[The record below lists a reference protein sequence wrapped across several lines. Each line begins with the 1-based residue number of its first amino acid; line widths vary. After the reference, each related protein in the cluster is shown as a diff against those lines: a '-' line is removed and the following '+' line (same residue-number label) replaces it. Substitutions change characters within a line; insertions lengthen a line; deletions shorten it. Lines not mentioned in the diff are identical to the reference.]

1 MAPADGAVTFRV
13 LRGVAPSAS
22 LGRLALLAAPL
33 LFVAVFFVW
42 PVAAIIG
49 RGLSSDGVSLWEG
62 FTGAGGLGLVWF
74 TVWQAAAS
82 TLLTVILGLPLA
94 WLTARMKF
102 RGQWLV
108 RVLVTVPFVL
118 PTVVVGVAFRTM
130 FAPGGGLGF
139 LGLSETVWAVLL
151 AHAYFNVSV
160 VARIVGG
167 VWSAVDP
174 RAEQAART
182 LGAGPAR
189 AFLTATAPALLP
201 AIASAASVVFLF
213 CATSFGIVL
222 VVGGSRLRTLETA
235 MYQEV
240 VGAFDLRTAAL
251 LALVQIVVVIL
262 AVTLS
267 GALRVRASRPS
278 SAARPQPAR
287 PSGAARIGVLVGVPT
302 AVVALLFPLVALLL
316 RSLHPDPSGALSL
329 DAYRRLTEDF
339 GGVVPT
345 KAMVMSLVT
354 AAQAGAIA
362 LVVGTLAAL
371 AISRS
376 RGLLSRFADAVV
388 MLPLG
393 VSAVTLG
400 FGYLLALQSLP
411 TVRESPAVLPFVQAL
426 VALPLVVRVL
436 VPALAAVDPRQRQVA
451 AVLGA
456 SPLRVFTTVDLPV
469 IGRSVAVAA
478 GFAYV
483 VTLGEFGAASF
494 LVRPEQMT
502 LPVLIGRISGRP
514 GWDNAA
520 LAASC
525 SVLLIVATV
534 LVIGLVEV
542 LRRDDT
548 ARAEF

>member
-1 MAPADGAVTFRV
+1 MTPLSLRGAV
-13 LRGVAPSAS
+13 PSS
-22 LGRLALLAAPL
+22 SRGRLLLLAAPL
-33 LFVAVFFVW
+33 LFVAVFFLW
-42 PVAAIIG
+42 PVAAIVV
-49 RGLSSDGVSLWEG
+49 RGLSSDGVGLWEG

-74 TVWQAAAS
+74 TLWQAAAS
-82 TLLTVILGLPLA
+82 TLLTVVLGLPLA
-94 WLTARMKF
+94 WLTARVRF

-108 RVLVTVPFVL
+108 RVVATVPFVL
-118 PTVVVGVAFRTM
+118 PTVVVGVAFRTL
-130 FAPGGGLGF
+130 FAPGGSLGF

-189 AFLTATAPALLP
+189 AFLTTTAPALLP

-222 VVGGSRLRTLETA
+222 VVGGTRLRTLETA
-235 MYQEV
+235 VYQEV

-251 LALVQIVVVIL
+251 LALVQILIVVASV
-262 AVTLS
+262 ALS
-267 GALRVRASRPS
+267 GALRVRVSRPS
-278 SAARPQPAR
+278 SAARPQPPR
-287 PSGAARIGVLVGVPT
+287 PAGWTRIAVLAGVPVT
-302 AVVALLFPLVALLL
+302 VVLLLFPLAALVL
-316 RSLHPDPSGALSL
+316 RSLHPDASGALSL
-329 DAYRRLTEDF
+329 DAYRRLTTDF
-339 GGVVPT
+339 GGVVPA
-345 KAMVMSLVT
+345 KALVMSLVT
-354 AAQAGAIA
+354 AAQAGGIALLVGGLAAVAIA
-362 LVVGTLAAL
+362 
-371 AISRS
+371 RS

-411 TVRESPAVLPFVQAL
+411 AVRESAVVLPFVQAL

-436 VPALAAVDPRQRQVA
+436 VPALGAVDPRQRQAA

-456 SPLRVFTTVDLPV
+456 SPIRVFTSVDLPV
-469 IGRSVAVAA
+469 ISRSVAVAA

-502 LPVLIGRISGRP
+502 LPVLIGRIAGRP
-514 GWDNAA
+514 GWDSAA

-534 LVIGLVEV
+534 LVIGAVEA
-542 LRRDDT
+542 LRRDDIG
-548 ARAEF
+548 RAEF

>member
-1 MAPADGAVTFRV
+1 MTSRV
-13 LRGVAPSAS
+13 LRSAVSSAS

-33 LFVAVFFVW
+33 LFVAVFFLW
-42 PVAAIIG
+42 PVVAILA
-49 RGLSSDGVSLWEG
+49 RGLSSDGVGLWEG
-62 FTGAGGLGLVWF
+62 FTGAGGMGLVWF
-74 TVWQAAAS
+74 TLWQAAAS
-82 TLLTVILGLPLA
+82 TLLTVLLGLPLA
-94 WLTARMKF
+94 WLTARVSF

-108 RVLVTVPFVL
+108 RVVATVPFVL
-118 PTVVVGVAFRTM
+118 PTVVVGVAFRTL
-130 FAPGGGLGF
+130 FAPGGSLGF

-182 LGAGPAR
+182 LGAGPLR
-189 AFLTATAPALLP
+189 AFLTATAPALFP

-213 CATSFGIVL
+213 CATSFGVVL

-235 MYQEV
+235 VYQEV

-251 LALVQIVVVIL
+251 LALVQIAVVVL
-262 AVTLS
+262 AVALS
-267 GALRVRASRPS
+267 GALRVRVSRPS
-278 SAARPQPAR
+278 SAARPQAPR
-287 PSGAARIGVLVGVPT
+287 PSGRTRLAVLAGVPV
-302 AVVALLFPLVALLL
+302 AVTLLLFPLAALLL
-316 RSLHPDPSGALSL
+316 RSLRPDPSGALSL
-329 DAYRRLTEDF
+329 DAYRRLTADF

-345 KAMVMSLVT
+345 KALVMSLVT
-354 AAQAGAIA
+354 AAQAGVIALLVGGLAAVAIA
-362 LVVGTLAAL
+362 
-371 AISRS
+371 RS
-376 RGLLSRFADAVV
+376 RGPLSRFADAVV

-411 TVRESPAVLPFVQAL
+411 SVRESPAVLPFVQAL
-426 VALPLVVRVL
+426 VAVPLVVRVL
-436 VPALAAVDPRQRQVA
+436 VPALGAVDPRQRQAA

-456 SPLRVFTTVDLPV
+456 SPVRVFLSVDLPV

-514 GWDNAA
+514 GWADAA

-525 SVLLIVATV
+525 SVLLIGATV
-534 LVIGLVEV
+534 LVIGAVEA
-542 LRRDDT
+542 LRRNDT
-548 ARAEF
+548 GKADF

>member
-1 MAPADGAVTFRV
+1 MKPLSLRGAVT
-13 LRGVAPSAS
+13 SS
-22 LGRLALLAAPL
+22 SSGRLALLAAPL
-33 LFVAVFFVW
+33 LFVAVFFLW
-42 PVAAIIG
+42 PVAAIIA
-49 RGLSSDGVSLWEG
+49 RGLSSDGVGLWQG
-62 FTGAGGLGLVWF
+62 FTGAGGLGLVRF
-74 TVWQAAAS
+74 TLWQAAAS
-82 TLLTVILGLPLA
+82 TLLTVVLGLPLA
-94 WLTARMKF
+94 WLTARVRF
-102 RGQWLV
+102 RGQWLL
-108 RVLVTVPFVL
+108 RVVATVPFVL
-118 PTVVVGVAFRTM
+118 PTVVVGVAFRTL
-130 FAPGGGLGF
+130 FAPEGSLGF

-167 VWSAVDP
+167 VWSAIDP

-182 LGAGPAR
+182 LGAGPVR
-189 AFLTATAPALLP
+189 AFLTMTGPALLP

-235 MYQEV
+235 VYQEV

-251 LALVQIVVVIL
+251 LALVQIAVVVF
-262 AVTLS
+262 AVALS
-267 GALRVRASRPS
+267 GALRVRVSRPS
-278 SAARPQPAR
+278 SAARTEPNRPRGRAR
-287 PSGAARIGVLVGVPT
+287 LAVLLGVPVS
-302 AVVALLFPLVALLL
+302 VVLLLFPLGALVV
-316 RSLHPDPSGALSL
+316 RSLHPHASGALSL
-329 DAYRRLTEDF
+329 DAYRRLTADF
-339 GGVVPT
+339 GGVVPA
-345 KAMVMSLVT
+345 KALVMSLVT
-354 AAQAGAIA
+354 AAQAGVIALLVGCLAAVAIA
-362 LVVGTLAAL
+362 
-371 AISRS
+371 RS

-411 TVRESPAVLPFVQAL
+411 AVRESPAVLPFVQAL

-436 VPALAAVDPRQRQVA
+436 VPALAAVDPRQRQAA

-456 SPLRVFTTVDLPV
+456 SPVRVFASVDLPV
-469 IGRSVAVAA
+469 ISRSVAVAA

-502 LPVLIGRISGRP
+502 LPVLIGRIAGRP
-514 GWDNAA
+514 GWDSAA

-534 LVIGLVEV
+534 LVIGVVEA
-542 LRRDDT
+542 LRRDD
-548 ARAEF
+548 AGKAEF

>member
-1 MAPADGAVTFRV
+1 MSRV
-13 LRGVAPSAS
+13 
-22 LGRLALLAAPL
+22 GRLVLLAAPL
-33 LFVAVFFVW
+33 AFVAVFFVW
-42 PVAAIIG
+42 PVAAIVA
-49 RGLSSDGVSLWEG
+49 RGLSADGGVSLWEG

-82 TLLTVILGLPLA
+82 TLLTVALGLPLA
-94 WLTARMKF
+94 WLTARASF
-102 RGQWLV
+102 RGQWIL
-108 RVLVTVPFVL
+108 RVLATVPFVL
-118 PTVVVGVAFRTM
+118 PTVVVGVAFRTL
-130 FAPGGGLGF
+130 FAPGGTLGS
-139 LGLSETVWAVLL
+139 LGLSETVWAVLI

-189 AFLTATAPALLP
+189 AFLTATVPALLP
-201 AIASAASVVFLF
+201 AVASAASVVFLF

-222 VVGGSRLRTLETA
+222 VVGGSRFRTLETA
-235 MYQEV
+235 VYQEV
-240 VGAFDLRTAAL
+240 VGVFDLRTAAL
-251 LALVQIVVVIL
+251 LALVQVVVVIA
-262 AVTLS
+262 AVSLS
-267 GALRVRASRPS
+267 GVLRVRVSRPS
-278 SAARPQPAR
+278 SAARALR
-287 PSGAARIGVLVGVPT
+287 PRTGPAARAAVLMGVPIT
-302 AVVALLFPLVALLL
+302 VALLLFPLVALAL
-316 RSLHPDPSGALSL
+316 RSLRADPSGAMSL
-329 DAYRRLTEDF
+329 DAYRRLTDDF
-339 GGVVPT
+339 GGVVPV
-345 KAMVMSLVT
+345 KALLMSLVT

-362 LVVGTLAAL
+362 LIVGTLAAV
-371 AISRS
+371 AIARS
-376 RGLLSRFADAVV
+376 RGLFGRFADAVV

-400 FGYLLALQSLP
+400 FGYLLALQSMP

-436 VPALAAVDPRQRQVA
+436 VPALGAVDPRQRQAA

-456 SPLRVFTTVDLPV
+456 SPLRVFTSVDLPV

-514 GWDNAA
+514 GWEDAA

-525 SVLLIVATV
+525 SVLLIAATV
-534 LVIGLVEV
+534 LVIGIVEA
-542 LRRDDT
+542 LRRDEPG
-548 ARAEF
+548 RAEF

>member
-1 MAPADGAVTFRV
+1 MTS
-13 LRGVAPSAS
+13 PSR
-22 LGRLALLAAPL
+22 GRLALLAAPL
-33 LFVAVFFVW
+33 LFVAVFFLW
-42 PVAAIIG
+42 PVAAIVA
-49 RGLSSDGVSLWEG
+49 RGLSSDGVGLWEG
-62 FTGAGGLGLVWF
+62 FTGAGGPGLVWF
-74 TVWQAAAS
+74 TLWQAAAS
-82 TLLTVILGLPLA
+82 TLLTVALGLPLA
-94 WLTARMKF
+94 WLTARVRF
-102 RGQWLV
+102 RGQWLL
-108 RVLVTVPFVL
+108 RVVATVPFVL
-118 PTVVVGVAFRTM
+118 PTVVVGVAFRTL

-182 LGAGPAR
+182 LGAGPVR

-201 AIASAASVVFLF
+201 AVASAASVVFLF

-235 MYQEV
+235 VYQEV

-251 LALVQIVVVIL
+251 LALVQIVIVVL
-262 AVTLS
+262 AVALS
-267 GALRVRASRPS
+267 GALRVRVSRPS
-278 SAARPQPAR
+278 AAARVDPRRPVGRAR
-287 PSGAARIGVLVGVPT
+287 LAVLAGVPVS
-302 AVVALLFPLVALLL
+302 VVLLLFPLGALLL
-316 RSLHPDPSGALSL
+316 RSLRPDPSGALSL
-329 DAYRRLTEDF
+329 DAYRRLTSDF
-339 GGVVPT
+339 GGVVPA
-345 KAMVMSLVT
+345 KALLMSLVT

-362 LVVGTLAAL
+362 LLVGGLAAV

-411 TVRESPAVLPFVQAL
+411 AVRESPAVLPFVQAL

-436 VPALAAVDPRQRQVA
+436 VPALGAVDPRQRQAA

-456 SPLRVFTTVDLPV
+456 SPLRVFTSVDLPV
-469 IGRSVAVAA
+469 ISRSVAVAA

-514 GWDNAA
+514 GWSDAA

-525 SVLLIVATV
+525 SVLLIAATV
-534 LVIGLVEV
+534 AVIGAVEA
-542 LRRDDT
+542 LRRDDIG
-548 ARAEF
+548 RAEF

>member
-1 MAPADGAVTFRV
+1 MLTGGTTRA
-13 LRGVAPSAS
+13 
-22 LGRLALLAAPL
+22 RLALLALPL
-33 LFVAVFFVW
+33 LFVAVFFLW
-42 PVAAIIG
+42 PVVAIVV
-49 RGLSSDGVSLWEG
+49 RGLRSDGVGLWEG

-82 TLLTVILGLPLA
+82 TLLTVALGLPLA
-94 WLTARMKF
+94 WLTARVRF

-108 RVLVTVPFVL
+108 RVLATVPFVL
-118 PTVVVGVAFRTM
+118 PTVVVGVAFRTL

-167 VWSAVDP
+167 VWAAVDP

-201 AIASAASVVFLF
+201 AVASAASVVFLF
-213 CATSFGIVL
+213 CATSFGVVL

-235 MYQEV
+235 VYQEV

-251 LALVQIVVVIL
+251 LALVQILVVVI
-262 AVTLS
+262 AVALS
-267 GALRVRASRPS
+267 GALRVRVSRPS
-278 SAARPQPAR
+278 SAARPQPSRPAGGAR
-287 PSGAARIGVLVGVPT
+287 WAVLAGVPIS
-302 AVVALLFPLVALLL
+302 VIALLFPLAALAL
-316 RSLHPDPSGALSL
+316 RSLRPDPSGALSF
-329 DAYRRLTEDF
+329 DAYRRLTGDV
-339 GGVVPT
+339 GGVVPA
-345 KAMVMSLVT
+345 KALTMSLVT
-354 AAQAGAIA
+354 AAQSGAIA
-362 LVVGTLAAL
+362 LLVGGVAAV
-371 AISRS
+371 AIARS
-376 RGLLSRFADAVV
+376 RGPLSRFADAVV

-400 FGYLLALQSLP
+400 FGYLLALQWLP
-411 TVRESPAVLPFVQAL
+411 AVRESPAVLPFVQAL
-426 VALPLVVRVL
+426 VAVPLVVRVL
-436 VPALAAVDPRQRQVA
+436 VPALGSVDPRQRQAA

-456 SPLRVFTTVDLPV
+456 SPLRVFTSVDLPV
-469 IGRSVAVAA
+469 IRRSLAVAA

-514 GWDNAA
+514 GWENAA
-520 LAASC
+520 LSASC
-525 SVLLIVATV
+525 SVLLIAATV
-534 LVIGLVEV
+534 LVIGVIEG
-542 LRRDDT
+542 LRRGD
-548 ARAEF
+548 AGRAEF

>member
-1 MAPADGAVTFRV
+1 MRQLDR
-13 LRGVAPSAS
+13 
-22 LGRLALLAAPL
+22 GRLALLAAPL
-33 LFVAVFFVW
+33 LFVAVFFLW
-42 PVAAIIG
+42 PVAAIVA
-49 RGLSSDGVSLWEG
+49 RGLASDGVGLWEG
-62 FTGAGGLGLVWF
+62 FAGAGGLGLVWF
-74 TVWQAAAS
+74 TLWQAAAS
-82 TLLTVILGLPLA
+82 TLLTVVLGLPLA
-94 WLTARMKF
+94 WLTARVRF
-102 RGQWLV
+102 RGQWLF
-108 RVLVTVPFVL
+108 RVVVTVPFVL
-118 PTVVVGVAFRTM
+118 PTVVVGVAFRTL
-130 FAPGGGLGF
+130 FAPGGSLGF

-213 CATSFGIVL
+213 CATSFGIIL

-235 MYQEV
+235 VYQEV

-251 LALVQIVVVIL
+251 LALVQITIVVL
-262 AVTLS
+262 AVAVS
-267 GALRVRASRPS
+267 GALRVRVSRPAT
-278 SAARPQPAR
+278 AARVEPPR
-287 PSGAARIGVLVGVPT
+287 PSGRARLAVLVGVP
-302 AVVALLFPLVALLL
+302 VSVALLLFPLGALLL
-316 RSLHPDPSGALSL
+316 RSLRPDSSGALSL
-329 DAYRRLTEDF
+329 DAYRRLTSDF
-339 GGVVPT
+339 GGVVPV
-345 KAMVMSLVT
+345 KALTMSLVT

-362 LVVGTLAAL
+362 LLVGGLAAV
-371 AISRS
+371 AIARS

-411 TVRESPAVLPFVQAL
+411 AVRESPAVPPFVQAL

-436 VPALAAVDPRQRQVA
+436 VPALGAVDPRQRQAA

-456 SPLRVFTTVDLPV
+456 SPVRVFTSVDLPV
-469 IGRSVAVAA
+469 ISRSVAVAA

-514 GWDNAA
+514 GWADAA

-525 SVLLIVATV
+525 SVLLIAATV
-534 LVIGLVEV
+534 LVIGAVEA
-542 LRRDDT
+542 LRRDD
-548 ARAEF
+548 AGRAEF

>member
-1 MAPADGAVTFRV
+1 MTTSR
-13 LRGVAPSAS
+13 
-22 LGRLALLAAPL
+22 GRLALLAAPL
-33 LFVAVFFVW
+33 LFVAVFFLW
-42 PVAAIIG
+42 PVAAIVA
-49 RGLSSDGVSLWEG
+49 RGLSSDGVGLWQG

-82 TLLTVILGLPLA
+82 TLLTVVLGLPLA
-94 WLTARMKF
+94 WLTARVRF

-108 RVLVTVPFVL
+108 RVVATVPFVL
-118 PTVVVGVAFRTM
+118 PTVVVGVAFRTL
-130 FAPGGGLGF
+130 FAPGGSLGF

-182 LGAGPAR
+182 LGAGPVR

-235 MYQEV
+235 VYQEV

-251 LALVQIVVVIL
+251 LALVQIVIVVL
-262 AVTLS
+262 AVALS
-267 GALRVRASRPS
+267 GALRVRVSRPAA
-278 SAARPQPAR
+278 AARVDPTRAAGRAR
-287 PSGAARIGVLVGVPT
+287 LAVLVGVPVSVT
-302 AVVALLFPLVALLL
+302 LLLFPLAALLL

-329 DAYRRLTEDF
+329 DAYRRLTTDF
-339 GGVVPT
+339 GGVVPV
-345 KAMVMSLVT
+345 KALLMSLVT

-362 LVVGTLAAL
+362 LLVGGLAAV
-371 AISRS
+371 AIARS
-376 RGLLSRFADAVV
+376 RGVLSRFADAVV

-411 TVRESPAVLPFVQAL
+411 AIRESPAVLPFVQAL

-436 VPALAAVDPRQRQVA
+436 VPALGAVDPRQRQAA

-456 SPLRVFTTVDLPV
+456 SPVRVFTSVDLPV
-469 IGRSVAVAA
+469 ISRSVAVAA

-483 VTLGEFGAASF
+483 VTLGEFGAAIF

-502 LPVLIGRISGRP
+502 LPVLIGRISSRP
-514 GWDNAA
+514 GWADAA

-525 SVLLIVATV
+525 SVLLIAATV
-534 LVIGLVEV
+534 VVIGAVEA
-542 LRRDDT
+542 LRRDDIG
-548 ARAEF
+548 RAEF